1 MDIDRVVVVG
11 KGVLEVACN
20 SLACLHLDS
29 PLQTIMNKMID
40 NLFIY
45 EEE

>member
-20 SLACLHLDS
+20 SQACLHLES
-29 PLQTIMNKMID
+29 PLQTIMNKMI
-40 NLFIY
+40 NNSFIY
-45 EEE
+45 QEE